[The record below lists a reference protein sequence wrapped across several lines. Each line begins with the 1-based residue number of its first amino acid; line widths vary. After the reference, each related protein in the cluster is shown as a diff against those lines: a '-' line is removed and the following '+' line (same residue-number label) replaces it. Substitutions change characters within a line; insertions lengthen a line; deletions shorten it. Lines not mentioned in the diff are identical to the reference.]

1 MFQNS
6 DKTAVKQISAQ
17 TVWNI
22 NHSLNKY
29 PSVSVVDT
37 GNNLVYGDVQ
47 YTSLSNLT
55 ITFSADTSG
64 TAYLN

>member
-1 MFQNS
+1 MNS
-6 DKTAVKQISAQ
+6 LSKY
-17 TVWNI
+17 
-22 NHSLNKY
+22 HSLNKY